1 MRVCLIIPPSAF
13 LLDDRVFTSLGIL
26 RVAAVLEQR
35 GIQVDFL
42 DLSGRVNYL
51 DEVQTYIRG
60 VSGQV
65 VFGITATTP
74 QLPSAVAIARRVKY
88 RGRVILGGPHVS
100 LVNAAHKKIG
110 GRATKEL
117 QDLQREFTVL
127 VAGDGEDA
135 IFPALNGVGLID
147 ADEPRG
153 LLFLTNKRYNELP
166 YPARHLVDLSSYH
179 YEIDGENAT
188 SLIAQ
193 LGCPFECGF
202 CGGRSTSFLRK
213 IRTRTSENIVGELK
227 FLYETYGYKG
237 FMFHDD
243 ELNVNK
249 NVVDLMHRVADL
261 QAKLGV
267 QFRCRGFIKAELLT
281 EEQAKAMAEAGFR
294 WILVG
299 FESGSPRILK
309 NIKKHATQAQNTRCR
324 EIAGKYG
331 LKVKALMSLG
341 HPGESFETV
350 QETRDWVRSIQ
361 PDDLDFTIIAVYPGT
376 SYYDEAVKTDQG
388 WCYTVNGDRLY
399 SDEIDPR
406 TTTNYY
412 KGAPGAYN
420 AFVHTDYLTAHDLI
434 ELRLAAEQEFGK
446 VIPYKTGGS

>member
-35 GIQVDFL
+35 GIAVDFL
-42 DLSGRVNYL
+42 DLSGKSDYL
-51 DEVQTYIRG
+51 DEVRNYMGSVR
-60 VSGQV
+60 GQV
-65 VFGITATTP
+65 VYGITATTP
-74 QLPSAVAIARRVKY
+74 QLPNAVAIARRVKFQ
-88 RGRVILGGPHVS
+88 GRVILGGPHVS

-117 QDLQREFTVL
+117 EELKREFTTL
-127 VAGDGEDA
+127 VAGDGEEA
-135 IFPALNGVGLID
+135 IFPALTANGLVD
-147 ADEPRG
+147 ADEPKG
-153 LLFLTNKRYNELP
+153 ALFLTNQRYNELP
-166 YPARHLVDLSSYH
+166 YPARHLVDLDSYH
-179 YEIDGENAT
+179 YEIDGERAT

-202 CGGRSTSFLRK
+202 CGGRSTAFLRK
-213 IRTRTSENIVGELK
+213 IRTRTSESIVGELK
-227 FLYETYGYKG
+227 FLYQTYGYKG
-237 FMFHDD
+237 YMFHDD

-249 NVVDLMHRVADL
+249 QVVSLMQQVRKL
-261 QAKLGV
+261 QDDLGV
-267 QFRCRGFIKAELLT
+267 EFRCRGFIKAELLT
-281 EEQAKAMAEAGFR
+281 EEQAKAIAEAGFR

-309 NIKKHATQAQNTRCR
+309 NIKKHATQDQNTRCR

-341 HPGESFETV
+341 HPGDSPESIEETKV
-350 QETRDWVRSIQ
+350 WLRKIK
-361 PDDLDFTIIAVYPGT
+361 PDDIDFTIIAVYPGT

-388 WCYTVNGDRLY
+388 WTYTVNGDRLH
-399 SDEIDPR
+399 SDEIDCR
-406 TTTNYY
+406 TVTNYY
-412 KGAPGAYN
+412 KGAPDAYN
-420 AFVHTDYLTAHDLI
+420 AFVHTDYLTSKDLI
-434 ELRLAAEQEFGK
+434 EIRHEAEIEFGK